1 MKEIKTGNQADKQL
15 DGFLSAY
22 QDEELS
28 AELQIRVLH
37 NAMNSVPAPE
47 MLKIAP
53 LWKSLSLAASIAVFA
68 LGVIMSNQ
76 VFSSSTEYSDWSFGE
91 TGLYSY
97 LVEGE

>member
-1 MKEIKTGNQADKQL
+1 MKEIKKKNQADKQL
-15 DGFLSAY
+15 NEFLSAY

-37 NAMNSVPAPE
+37 NAMNSVPAAKI
-47 MLKIAP
+47 LKIAP
-53 LWKSLSLAASIAVFA
+53 VWKSLSLAASIAAFA
-68 LGVIMSNQ
+68 MGMIMSNQ
-76 VFSSSTEYSDWSFGE
+76 VFSNSTEYSDWSFGE